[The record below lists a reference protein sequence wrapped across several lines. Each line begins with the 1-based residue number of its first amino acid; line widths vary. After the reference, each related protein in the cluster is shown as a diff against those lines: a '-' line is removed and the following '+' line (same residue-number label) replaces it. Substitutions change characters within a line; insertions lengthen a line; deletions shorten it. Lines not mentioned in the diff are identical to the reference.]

1 MDEAPGNKKTNIN
14 DILKIDDGI
23 FHHLIKNSFDL
34 LVLLDTKG
42 NQIYVSDSCEKILGY
57 KPEELTNIPVIE
69 GFLHPDDQ
77 QKAIE
82 GLQDIIY
89 NNNNGGTQYR
99 HKHKNGGWVY
109 LEAFGTNQLD
119 NPQIKSIVLNVRDIS
134 ERKKAEEALRKS
146 EASLK
151 ELNATKDRFFSI
163 IGHDLRSPFSS
174 IVGFTDL
181 LIAQIR
187 EKDYG
192 GIEDYARIIQKSSQ
206 QAMDLL
212 SNLLEWS
219 RAQSGRIDFVPE
231 YLELGKMIRQTIDL
245 FKNTATRKSIK
256 VLNKS
261 KNFLPIWADK
271 HMVESVLRNLISN
284 SLKFSPPES
293 VITISARGLENKA
306 LVSVADKGVGMKKED
321 LGKLFKIEQ
330 PHSTRGTKN
339 ETGTGLGLLL
349 CKDFVKMHKGQIWA
363 ESEEGKGS
371 TFFFTLPLA

>member
-1 MDEAPGNKKTNIN
+1 MRESQANKRTNIS
-14 DILKIDDGI
+14 DILKIDEGI

-34 LVLLDTKG
+34 LVLLDANG
-42 NQIYVSDSCEKILGY
+42 EQLYVSDSCEKILGY
-57 KPEELTNIPVIE
+57 KPEELTNISVIE
-69 GFLHPDDQ
+69 AFLHPDDQ

-82 GLQDIIY
+82 GLQNIIL
-89 NNNNGGTQYR
+89 NNDNGGTQYR

-109 LEAFGTNQLD
+109 LEAYGTNQLD
-119 NPQIKSIVLNVRDIS
+119 NPKIKAVVLNVRDIS
-134 ERKKAEEALRKS
+134 ERKKAEEDLKKS

-181 LIAQIR
+181 LIAQIQ
-187 EKDYG
+187 EKDFD
-192 GIEDYARIIQKSSQ
+192 GIDDYARIIQKSSQ

-231 YLELGKMIRQTIDL
+231 YIELGKMIHQIIDL
-245 FKNTATRKSIK
+245 FKNTALKKSIK
-256 VLNKS
+256 INNKTQT
-261 KNFLPIWADK
+261 FLPIWADK
-271 HMVESVLRNLISN
+271 HMVESILRNLISN
-284 SLKFSPPES
+284 SLKFSPFQGE
-293 VITISARGLENKA
+293 IIISARAQGNKA

-321 LGKLFKIEQ
+321 LGKLFRIELS
-330 PHSTRGTKN
+330 HSTRGTNN

-363 ESEEGKGS
+363 ESEENKGS

>member
-1 MDEAPGNKKTNIN
+1 MEKAPGNKKINIS

-34 LVLLDTKG
+34 LVLLDSHG

-57 KPEELTNIPVIE
+57 KSEELINIPVIE
-69 GFLHPDDQ
+69 EFLHPEDQ

-82 GLQDIIY
+82 GLQDIIL

-99 HKHKNGGWVY
+99 HKYKNGGWVY
-109 LEAFGTNQLD
+109 LEAYGTNQLD
-119 NPQIKSIVLNVRDIS
+119 NPEIKSVVLNVRDIS
-134 ERKKAEEALRKS
+134 ERKKAEEALRRS

-151 ELNATKDRFFSI
+151 DLNATKDRFFSI

-181 LIAQIR
+181 LIAQIQK
-187 EKDYG
+187 KDYE
-192 GIEDYARIIQKSSQ
+192 GIDDYARIIQKSSQ

-245 FKNTATRKSIK
+245 FKNTAFRKSIK
-256 VLNKS
+256 ILNKS
-261 KNFLPIWADK
+261 QNFLPIWADK
-271 HMVESVLRNLISN
+271 HMVESILRNLISN
-284 SLKFSPPES
+284 SLKFSPPEGEI
-293 VITISARGLENKA
+293 VISARELGDKA
-306 LVSVADKGVGMKKED
+306 LVSIADNGIGMKKED
-321 LGKLFKIEQ
+321 VEKLFRIEQ

-349 CKDFVKMHKGQIWA
+349 CKDFVKMHNGKIWA
-363 ESEEGKGS
+363 ESKENNGS

>member
-1 MDEAPGNKKTNIN
+1 MRESQANKRTNIS
-14 DILKIDDGI
+14 DILKIDEGI

-34 LVLLDTKG
+34 LVLLDANG
-42 NQIYVSDSCEKILGY
+42 EQLYVSDSCEKILGY
-57 KPEELTNIPVIE
+57 KPEELTNISVIE
-69 GFLHPDDQ
+69 AFLHPNDQ

-82 GLQDIIY
+82 GLQNIIL
-89 NNNNGGTQYR
+89 NNDNGGTQYR

-109 LEAFGTNQLD
+109 LEAYGTNQLD
-119 NPQIKSIVLNVRDIS
+119 NPEIKAVVLNVRDIS
-134 ERKKAEEALRKS
+134 ERKKAEEDLKKS

-181 LIAQIR
+181 LIAQIQ
-187 EKDYG
+187 EKDYD

-231 YLELGKMIRQTIDL
+231 YIELGKMIHQIIDL
-245 FKNTATRKSIK
+245 FKNTALKKSIK
-256 VLNKS
+256 INNKTQT
-261 KNFLPIWADK
+261 FLPIWADK
-271 HMVESVLRNLISN
+271 HMVESILRNLISN
-284 SLKFSPPES
+284 SLKFSPFQGE
-293 VITISARGLENKA
+293 IIISARAQGNKA
-306 LVSVADKGVGMKKED
+306 LVSVAGKGVGMKKED
-321 LGKLFKIEQ
+321 LGKLFRIELS
-330 PHSTRGTKN
+330 HSTRGTNN

-363 ESEEGKGS
+363 ESEENKGS